1 MASRLDAVEATVEAT
16 VETIKDSMDMYKPF
30 TRVED
35 IWAELD
41 HLSDELGG
49 VMNSVGFLLMEDEQS
64 WWVDD

>member
-1 MASRLDAVEATVEAT
+1 MASRLDAVEAT

-49 VMNSVGFLLMEDEQS
+49 LPTDGGRAVLVG
-64 WWVDD
+64 